1 MKIFLLKSGLTPSQF
16 PDYLTTDGI
25 LGDDIRASMQN
36 GIVDYDLFI
45 TDLNLVKGDVIRKI
59 YTNKHH
65 IGNRVMGG
73 GVLLCFAGDIATLPT
88 NLNNY
93 QWLSE
98 QFGLHIVP
106 EALSGEDFEFYGTL
120 PFIKDF
126 KKWEAA
132 MNYNI
137 IFNNKP
143 SSDSQDIAKNKG
155 DKIISFY
162 QKFGNGHIFI
172 LPRPKN
178 IEQFSQFF
186 INTILP
192 QLNIDFEIVP
202 GSIEPIPEQIKS
214 LNVFGQT
221 NLNEEIAR
229 QRSKIEEENGKLEK
243 LEVGYRELDEWKD
256 LLWQTGLPL
265 ENIVKRFF
273 GLLGL
278 ELENKD
284 KSATDLVGEYD
295 KKEIFIEVKGKEGGI
310 NHKEDYR
317 QIADRKF
324 YDSIDPENTIALL
337 VGNPYRLQPLE
348 NRPPKD
354 KDLFAQHSTKAAPGQ
369 KIGLI
374 PTVELFNI
382 VNDFLENKIENKKD
396 ILEAI
401 LNCHGLY
408 QKTKI

>member
-1 MKIFLLKSGLTPSQF
+1 MKIFLLKSGLTPAQF
-16 PDYLTTDGI
+16 PNYLTTDGI
-25 LGDDIRASMQN
+25 SGNDIRASMQS

-45 TDLNLVKGDVIRKI
+45 TDLNLVKGDIISKI
-59 YTNKHH
+59 YENKHH
-65 IGNRVMGG
+65 ISNRIMGG
-73 GVLLCFAGDIATLPT
+73 GVLLCFAGTISSHHVS
-88 NLNNY
+88 NY

-98 QFGLHIVP
+98 QFGLNISP
-106 EALSGEDFEFYGTL
+106 EALSGEDFEFYGSL

-126 KKWEAA
+126 KKWEKE

-137 IFNNKP
+137 IFNSKP
-143 SSDSQDIAKNKG
+143 SDNSQDIAKNKG
-155 DKIISFY
+155 NKIISFY
-162 QKFGNGHIFI
+162 QSYGKGHIFI

-192 QLNIDFEIVP
+192 QLDINFEIVP

-229 QRSKIEEENGKLEK
+229 QRNKIEEENGKLEK
-243 LEVGYRELDEWKD
+243 LEIDYRELDEWKG

-265 ENIVKRFF
+265 ENIVKNFF

-284 KSATDLVGEYD
+284 KSATDLVGMYD
-295 KKEIFIEVKGKEGGI
+295 GKQVFIEVKGREGGI

-317 QIADRKF
+317 QIADRKY
-324 YDSIDPENTIALL
+324 YDSTEPENTIALL

-354 KDLFAQHSTKAAPGQ
+354 QDLFAQHSVKAAPSQ

-374 PTVELFNI
+374 STVELFNI
-382 VNDFLENKIENKKD
+382 VNDLLENKIEDKKD
-396 ILEAI
+396 ILESI
-401 LNCHGLY
+401 LNCYGVY